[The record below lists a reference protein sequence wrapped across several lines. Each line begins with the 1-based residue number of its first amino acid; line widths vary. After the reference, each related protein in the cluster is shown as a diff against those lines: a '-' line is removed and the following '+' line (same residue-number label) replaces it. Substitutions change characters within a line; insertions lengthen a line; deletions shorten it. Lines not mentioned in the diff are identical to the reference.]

1 MNLVFFGTNYDGSY
15 FLQKLIKDFK
25 IKIVVTD
32 LIINDSWGRF
42 LKRWLLH
49 KKLTE
54 DIARWRT
61 GVVLIDQSYVTK
73 NKFIK
78 ILKEFNIRLGIVATF
93 GKIVP
98 KDVIKSIPLGIIN
111 LHPSLLP
118 KYRGANPI
126 FWAIR
131 NGEKEFGITVH
142 YLNEKIDAG
151 DIIMQKKIPIEDYE
165 TIIDCKKKFFREGTI
180 LLKKAIDMIANG
192 KAKSFP
198 QKGDESTYYPPA
210 KEEYRTIYPKKHDYF
225 QIKNIIRASIGGGG
239 AIFWYQGKKILVKSI
254 SKTLPKKRGKFIKIH
269 IKNGNYFLLY

>member
-93 GKIVP
+93 GKIIP
-98 KDVIKSIPLGIIN
+98 KDVINSIPLGIIN

-151 DIIMQKKIPIEDYE
+151 DIIMQKKIPIEDHE
-165 TIIDCKKKFFREGTI
+165 TIIDCKKNFFKEGTI
-180 LLKKAIDMIANG
+180 LLKKTIDMIANG

-239 AIFWYQGKKILVKSI
+239 AIFWHQGKRILVKSI
-254 SKTLPKKRGKFIKIH
+254 SKTLPKRGKFIKIQV
-269 IKNGNYFLLY
+269 KNGNCFLLY